1 MRHLYRC
8 FCSLALTAA
17 LASIVGLSGCAAR
30 ASYRVYDPDHEDYHR
45 WDDHEAS
52 FYVQWENETR
62 REHRDFDKRDRDDQ
76 KQYWTWR
83 HGRSDKDH
91 DKR

>member
-1 MRHLYRC
+1 MRNLSRY
-8 FCSLALTAA
+8 FCSLALAAA
-17 LASIVGLSGCAAR
+17 LASPVVLTNCAAR

-45 WDDHEAS
+45 WDDHETN
-52 FYVQWENETR
+52 FYVQWESETR

-83 HGRSDKDH
+83 HGHEDKDR
-91 DKR
+91 DKH

>member
-1 MRHLYRC
+1 MRKLSLC
-8 FCSLALTAA
+8 LCSLALTAA
-17 LASIVGLSGCAAR
+17 LASTVVLTGCAAR

-62 REHRDFDKRDRDDQ
+62 RDHRDFDKRDHDDQ

-83 HGRSDKDH
+83 HGHEDKDH
-91 DKR
+91 DRH